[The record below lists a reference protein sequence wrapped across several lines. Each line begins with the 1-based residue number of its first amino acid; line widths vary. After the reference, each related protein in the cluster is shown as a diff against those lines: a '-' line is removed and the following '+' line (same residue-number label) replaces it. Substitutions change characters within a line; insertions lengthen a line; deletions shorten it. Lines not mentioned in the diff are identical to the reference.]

1 MSTFPRNPQGKN
13 PMFHNVRDPNVHNN
27 YDGAKLQRLH
37 SDNIHP
43 HQQRYI
49 DIPRVPFD
57 SQDPTKKNQSA
68 FDAIQP
74 CLLDHGKKVHQFRCT
89 VHLD

>member
-57 SQDPTKKNQSA
+57 SQDPRGDQ
-68 FDAIQP
+68 
-74 CLLDHGKKVHQFRCT
+74 LDFNLQRANRNMNLTRSHEDTISDSH
-89 VHLD
+89 